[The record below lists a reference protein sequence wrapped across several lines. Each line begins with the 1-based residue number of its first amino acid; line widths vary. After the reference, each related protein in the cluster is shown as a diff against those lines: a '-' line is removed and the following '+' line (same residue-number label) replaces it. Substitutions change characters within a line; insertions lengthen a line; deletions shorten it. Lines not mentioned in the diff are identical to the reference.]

1 MGREVVQAMRD
12 GSYERIEL
20 VPFDVT
26 VGRVPE

>member
-1 MGREVVQAMRD
+1 MGREVVAAMRE
-12 GSYERIEL
+12 GRYRRVEV